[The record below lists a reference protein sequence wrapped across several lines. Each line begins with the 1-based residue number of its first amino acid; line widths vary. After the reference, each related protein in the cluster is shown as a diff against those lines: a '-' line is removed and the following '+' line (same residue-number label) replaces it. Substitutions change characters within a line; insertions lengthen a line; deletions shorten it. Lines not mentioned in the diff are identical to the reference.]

1 MTYIWKIGD
10 KMIEINI
17 IDLKKEIDEITKYI
31 NEYEEIQLNLFNQL
45 KESTINWQDGFS
57 TQFES
62 KIYLDK
68 QEALNF
74 LQQLKSKKEVY
85 NFIYNKYNE
94 IGKKISC
101 NLNNKN
107 TVINALNNCIS
118 QANSIIN
125 QFNRID
131 NSFYYWEYQ
140 TINSCENKVI
150 NVRNKLTNTVE
161 KVSRLY
167 HTVENIEKE
176 IHAKIKELEEIKI
189 NDFDFV
195 LN

>member
-1 MTYIWKIGD
+1 
-10 KMIEINI
+10 MIEVNV

-45 KESTINWQDGFS
+45 KESTINWQDGYS
-57 TQFES
+57 KQFES

-68 QEALNF
+68 QEALTF
-74 LQQLKSKKEVY
+74 LQQLKSKKEIY
-85 NFIYNKYNE
+85 TFIYNKYNE
-94 IGKKISC
+94 LGKRISC

-107 TVINALNNCIS
+107 TIINSLDNCIS

-140 TINSCENKVI
+140 TISTCENKI
-150 NVRNKLTNTVE
+150 IDIKNKLNNSLSRVRSLYQKVE
-161 KVSRLY
+161 S
-167 HTVENIEKE
+167 IEKD
-176 IHAKIKELEEIKI
+176 INAKIKELEDIKI
-189 NDFDFV
+189 NDFDFI

>member
-1 MTYIWKIGD
+1 
-10 KMIEINI
+10 MIEINI